1 MPESATGGQAARSRA
16 GRPLRAVSAVTFLVL
31 AGVVVVSSLLT
42 SEVIRN
48 QERLILRERTGEAA
62 AVLGSA
68 FSGSQAS
75 LRLLGTLARSG
86 PGRGALFTEAARSI
100 TTAKGEAFMVTAQ
113 QGPQARVIAA
123 AGDASPVGTLLSAGH
138 GQLARRALSVTGLV
152 TGLIRQGR
160 ARWLAFGLGRA
171 AGPGTVV
178 WEEAKIS
185 AGTTVRP
192 AASSPFGNLTIAIYA
207 SARPSPATLLVATTK
222 QLPLTGLRYPF
233 RVGAD
238 TWLIVAASPH
248 PIVGTLAEAMPWIIL
263 VIGLLIA
270 VLVTAVIETLGRRRD
285 YAAAQ
290 VEERTSSLRTAMADL
305 EQAQAQ
311 LIRQEKLAAVGQLA
325 STVGHELRNPLGVVM
340 NVLYLMEAGAGDD
353 PGGPMRRHIATAKR
367 EISAATLI
375 VSDLLDYSAGRQ
387 PILAPVRVSELVAE
401 ALSVAPPPK
410 GVQVVQQG
418 EPHLE
423 IEADHDQI
431 RQALLNL
438 ITNGYDAMSGGG
450 TLTVAVAAGPDS
462 VQITVTDTGSG
473 MDEETR
479 EAIFAPFFTRKARGI
494 GLGLAVTKRIVEAH
508 HGTITVQS
516 APAAG
521 SSFTITVPAAAALAG
536 VQA

>member
-75 LRLLGTLARSG
+75 LQLLGTLARSG

-123 AGDASPVGTLLSAGH
+123 AGDAPPVGTLLSAGH
-138 GQLARRALSVTGLV
+138 GQLAHRALSVTGLV

-171 AGPGTVV
+171 AGPGRVV

-185 AGTTVRP
+185 AGTTVRL

-353 PGGPMRRHIATAKR
+353 PDGPMRRHIATAKR

-387 PILAPVRVSELVAE
+387 PILAPVRVSELVGE

-418 EPHLE
+418 EAHLE

-450 TLTVAVAAGPDS
+450 TLTVAATAGPDS

-473 MDEETR
+473 MDQETR